1 MAYEKLV
8 YDILYEDGPYQI
20 RKYESFVKMETTRG
34 YDQGFSKLFQYIS
47 GQNHEQKKIAMTVPV
62 ITDLTTQKM
71 AFTMP
76 KHIEALGIPKPNDDA
91 IEIIKEPERFYM
103 SYTFK
108 GNKDIKKTVDAL
120 LYYAD
125 RKHIEV
131 IGTPKILTYQG
142 PFTPNIFKTYDV
154 IVEVNYDTYV

>member
-8 YDILYEDGPYQI
+8 YEVLFEEGPYQI
-20 RKYESFVKMETTRG
+20 RKYEPFVKMETSRG
-34 YDQGFSKLFQYIS
+34 YNQGFSTLFQYIS
-47 GQNHEQKKIAMTVPV
+47 GSNDEDKKIAMTVPV
-62 ITDLTTQKM
+62 ITELNTQKI

-76 KHIEALGIPKPNDDA
+76 KHMEALGIPNPKDHA
-91 IEIIKEPERFYM
+91 ISIIKEPERYYI

-142 PFTPNIFKTYDV
+142 PFTPGIFKTYDI
-154 IVEVNYDTYV
+154 IVEVNYDLYA